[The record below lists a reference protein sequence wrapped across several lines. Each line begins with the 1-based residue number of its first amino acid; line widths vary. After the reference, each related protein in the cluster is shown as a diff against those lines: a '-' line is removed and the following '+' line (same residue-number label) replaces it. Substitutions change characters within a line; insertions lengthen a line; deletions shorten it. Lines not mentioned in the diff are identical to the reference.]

1 MLCVQGFL
9 YIWLFSWLLAYFYLH
24 RPRWVMSFVL
34 HFSLPFLLLPL
45 HPFLV
50 RAYHLGGVAEVFTI
64 LGPILPAL
72 NLYVALIW
80 YLENN

>member
-1 MLCVQGFL
+1 
-9 YIWLFSWLLAYFYLH
+9 
-24 RPRWVMSFVL
+24 MSFVL